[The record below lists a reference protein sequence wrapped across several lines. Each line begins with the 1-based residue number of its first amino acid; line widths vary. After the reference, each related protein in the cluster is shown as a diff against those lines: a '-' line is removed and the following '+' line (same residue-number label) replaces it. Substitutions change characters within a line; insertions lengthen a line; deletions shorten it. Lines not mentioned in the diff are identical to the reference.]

1 MGIHPTA
8 IVDSKADIHET
19 ADIQAFTIIGPH
31 VRIGARTVIGPH
43 CVIDGRTGIGED
55 NHIFSGAQVGI
66 VSQDMK
72 HAKDLFGRTEL
83 GDGNIIREHVTISAS
98 TMSGPE
104 DEERVTRIGN
114 RCLCMAYS
122 HVAHDCTVGSQVWM
136 ANCVSLAGHV
146 TVEDN
151 AIIGGLVG
159 VHQEV
164 TVGAFAFLGGMSRI
178 SQDCPP
184 FMIVEGNPAR
194 CCGPNVVGLKRNGFD
209 DEARKRIKHLYRI
222 MNRSG
227 LNTSQAFEAIMQS
240 VEASPERERFVNFY
254 RQSKRGV
261 TH

>member
-8 IVDSKADIHET
+8 IVDSRAEIDATAEIHPY
-19 ADIQAFTIIGPH
+19 AIIGPG
-31 VRIGARTVIGPH
+31 VRIGPRTMVGPH
-43 CVIDGRTGIGED
+43 CVIDGRTVIGAD
-55 NHIFSGAQVGI
+55 NQIFSGAQVGV

-72 HAKDLFGRTEL
+72 HAHDLLGRTEL

-104 DEERVTRIGN
+104 DEERLTKVGSH
-114 RCLCMAYS
+114 CLFMAYS
-122 HVAHDCTVGSQVWM
+122 HVAHDCIVGDRVWM

-146 TVEDN
+146 TVEHN
-151 AIIGGLVG
+151 AIIGGLTG

-184 FMIVEGNPAR
+184 FMIIEGNPAR
-194 CCGPNVVGLKRNGFD
+194 CCGPNAVGLKRNGFD
-209 DEARKRIKHLYRI
+209 EAARKRIKQLYRL
-222 MNRSG
+222 MSRSG
-227 LNTSQAFEAIMQS
+227 LNTSQAIEKILET
-240 VEASPERERFVNFY
+240 VEASPERDRFVSFY

-261 TH
+261 TR